1 MPHQNH
7 DQHTLAAIEV
17 DGISRSSFLLRGVL
31 ATGAALG
38 AGAVTPFVSQAAS
51 MSGTKDLD
59 ILNFALTLEY
69 LETDFYV
76 VHGKALNLS
85 SDVRK
90 VAREFGEQ
98 ESAHV
103 DALTKAI
110 RAAGGKPVKKPKFAF
125 PSKDEKSFLELALV
139 LENTGVSAYNGA
151 GPSLKNKDYLGAAGS
166 IVQVEARHAA
176 AIALMIDENP
186 TPDGAF
192 DKPLSTKQVL
202 KAVTP
207 LLA

>member
-1 MPHQNH
+1 MSQQNH
-7 DQHTLAAIEV
+7 DQRLAAIEV

-38 AGAVTPFVSQAAS
+38 AGAVTPFVSKAAS
-51 MSGTKDLD
+51 MSGTGDLD

-69 LETDFYV
+69 LETEFYMT
-76 VHGKALNLS
+76 HAKTLQLS
-85 SDVRK
+85 SEVRK

-110 RAAGGKPVKKPKFAF
+110 KAAGGKPVRSPKFAF
-125 PSKDEKSFLELALV
+125 PKGDEKRFLQLAYDV
-139 LENTGVSAYNGA
+139 ENTGVSAYNGA

-176 AIALMIDENP
+176 AIALMIDKSP
-186 TPDGAF
+186 TPDGGF
-192 DKPLSTKQVL
+192 DKALSTKQVL

-207 LLA
+207 LIA